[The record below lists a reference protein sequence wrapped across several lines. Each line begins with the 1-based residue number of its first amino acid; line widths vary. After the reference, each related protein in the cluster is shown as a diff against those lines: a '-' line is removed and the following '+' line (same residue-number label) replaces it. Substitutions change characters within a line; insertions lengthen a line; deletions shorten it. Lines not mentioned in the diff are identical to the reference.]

1 MITRIVT
8 LAFEGG
14 PLDGEHVLYDH
25 SPPPWCEGRGARYL
39 FAEWRSADLT
49 AVYRL
54 PERDRAA
61 ERPAAAA

>member
-14 PLDGEHVLYDH
+14 PLDGEQVLYDH

-54 PERDRAA
+54 HEPAQA
-61 ERPAAAA
+61 TARPAA

>member
-1 MITRIVT
+1 MLTRIVT

-25 SPPPWCEGRGARYL
+25 SPPPWCHGRGARYL
-39 FAEWRSADLT
+39 FAEWRSGDLT

-54 PERDRAA
+54 HEPEQAA
-61 ERPAAAA
+61 PEQPAA